1 MIKILNLADNKVAQ
15 RILIIQRLAYR
26 IEAELI
32 GFDGIPALHETIDD
46 LKNSEEVFAGFFIED
61 ALAGVISYSIK
72 ENVLDIGRL
81 VIHPDYFRRGIAR
94 SLVGYVESIENV
106 SRIVVSTGKDNHPAR
121 TLYERLAYQ
130 FVEHVVL
137 PEGVS
142 ISCYEKEI

>member
-1 MIKILNLADNKVAQ
+1 M
-15 RILIIQRLAYR
+15 
-26 IEAELI
+26 
-32 GFDGIPALHETIDD
+32 
-46 LKNSEEVFAGFFIED
+46 KNSEEVFAGFFIED
-61 ALAGVISYSIK
+61 TLAGVISYSIK